1 MVGSQRWSELSGRER
16 SFIAGATVVQLSL
29 LAAALVDL
37 RRRPQDQIKGS
48 KRLWR
53 MLAFIN
59 FAGPISYFLFGRKK

>member
-1 MVGSQRWSELSGRER
+1 MVGSKRWSELSRRER
-16 SFIAGATVVQLSL
+16 SFIAGATTVQLSL

-37 RRRPQDQIKGS
+37 QRRPQDQIKGS

-53 MLAFIN
+53 MLTFIN

>member
-1 MVGSQRWSELSGRER
+1 VGSKRWSELSRRER
-16 SFIAGATVVQLSL
+16 SFIAGAMTVQLSL
-29 LAAALVDL
+29 LAAALADL

-59 FAGPISYFLFGRKK
+59 FAGPISYFFFGRKK